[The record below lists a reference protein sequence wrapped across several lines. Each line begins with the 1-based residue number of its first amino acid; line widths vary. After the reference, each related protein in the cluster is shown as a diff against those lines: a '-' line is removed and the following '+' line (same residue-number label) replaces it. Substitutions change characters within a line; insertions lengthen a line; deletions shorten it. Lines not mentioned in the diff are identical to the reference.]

1 MKIHSMTGKVIS
13 LAALA
18 AAGGEAARSVASG
31 IEMGHLR
38 RFVRPGAHGGSYL
51 DLDAAQAAG
60 LELSGIAMGMHLA
73 GAAAKLPA
81 GVQAAI
87 DGAVHP
93 LFDQVNGLMNDM
105 AGIKTTLAAIQSA
118 VQNPSAS
125 SMVAARRAAARATN
139 TPVLLDV
146 EPDQR
151 RLQHLPVTALL
162 PSTTGVAGS
171 TNVFGASQIILKPK
185 RMIVGGASVI
195 NLAAQ
200 PYGLAGSVITQ
211 VFVGNKLQTTAVP
224 GGGGGLPIEYFDKG
238 AFDANFEY
246 DTIGPAITVSLGIA
260 WPAWWLG
267 SAIPFNASI
276 TGDSAFS

>member
-1 MKIHSMTGKVIS
+1 MQIRNRRGNVIP
-13 LAALA
+13 LLALA
-18 AAGGEAARSVASG
+18 AAGSMPGTSSG

-38 RFVRPGAHGGSYL
+38 RFVRPGAHGGNYL

-60 LELSGIAMGMHLA
+60 IDMGLQLA
-73 GAAAKLPA
+73 GAGAKRESWQDPFDSLKNEVYQLHLA
-81 GVQAAI
+81 INGVS
-87 DGAVHP
+87 
-93 LFDQVNGLMNDM
+93 DQV
-105 AGIKTTLAAIQSA
+105 KQLATA
-118 VQNPSAS
+118 VSNPSAS
-125 SMVAARRAAARATN
+125 TQVAARRADARARN

-151 RLQHLPVTALL
+151 RLQHLPVSAIL
-162 PSTTGVAGS
+162 PSVAAAAGS

-185 RMIVGGASVI
+185 RMIVGGATVM
-195 NLAAQ
+195 NTALA
-200 PYGLAGSVITQ
+200 PFGLAGAVITQ

-224 GGGGGLPIEYFDKG
+224 GGGGGLPIEYFAAT

-246 DTIGPAITVSLGIA
+246 DTIGPAITVSLGVA

-267 SAIPFNASI
+267 TAIPFNANI